1 MHSEPN
7 MRKILAI
14 SLMLSFVMILLAG
27 CSTLRETYRE
37 PKQFEVQNLVNEQGL
52 TLLADTTVEVN
63 KILLV
68 KDENNFGYFVTTVRE
83 PEEELV
89 YSSIM
94 TNLSDAPLVY
104 IAVASGDPYIAGV
117 LIQDETIL
125 EAADAVM
132 LTMSDSTEIEHPIT
146 EQGGAILKGSPEQ
159 GSHLISISVLDA
171 GGSEIYN
178 FKP

>member
-1 MHSEPN
+1 MHSPP
-7 MRKILAI
+7 RIRQPRAVLLFL
-14 SLMLSFVMILLAG
+14 SLFFILLAG

-37 PKQFEVQNLVNEQGL
+37 PKQFEVQNLMNEQGL

-68 KDENNFGYFVTTVRE
+68 KDDNNFGYYVTTVRE

-89 YSSIM
+89 YSNIM
-94 TNLSDAPLVY
+94 TNLSDAPLIY

-125 EAADAVM
+125 ESADAVM
-132 LTMSDSTEIEHPIT
+132 LTMSDGTEIEHPLS
-146 EQGGAILKGSPEQ
+146 EQGSAILKGSPEQ
-159 GSHLISISVLDA
+159 GSHLISISVLDS

-178 FKP
+178 FQP